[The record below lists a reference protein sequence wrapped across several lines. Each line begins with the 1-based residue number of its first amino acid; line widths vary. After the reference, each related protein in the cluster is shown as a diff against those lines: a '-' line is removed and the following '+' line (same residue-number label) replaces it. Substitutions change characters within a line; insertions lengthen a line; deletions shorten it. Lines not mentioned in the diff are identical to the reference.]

1 MKSEVVR
8 KRGYRMV
15 ARADATAA
23 LRERILD
30 VTDEL
35 FGSLSDRF
43 SLEDV
48 ARGAGT
54 TVQTVLRHFGS
65 KDRVIDAAVRRTSER
80 IRIQRGLAPVG
91 DVTGAVRNL
100 LEHYERY
107 GDRAMRMLAEEVR
120 SPYLG
125 EVTEQGRAMHREWVA
140 RTFAPLLEQLR
151 GAARERRLAQLV
163 AICDVYVWKLLR
175 RDLKLGLH
183 QSELALVDLIEALE
197 SRP

>member
-1 MKSEVVR
+1 MKSEVAP
-8 KRGYRMV
+8 KREYRMV

-65 KDRVIDAAVRRTSER
+65 KDRVIDAAVRRTGER
-80 IRIQRGLAPVG
+80 IRSQRGLAPVG

-100 LEHYERY
+100 LEHYEEY
-107 GDRAMRMLAEEVR
+107 GDRSMRLLAEEGR
-120 SPYLG
+120 SPFLG
-125 EVTEQGRAMHREWVA
+125 EVTEYARAMHREWVA

-151 GAARERRLAQLV
+151 GATRERRFAQLV

-175 RDLKLGLH
+175 RDLKLGLR
-183 QSELALVDLIEALE
+183 QTELALVELIESLE
-197 SRP
+197 AHR